1 MKNCRRSLTRSLL
14 LWAFLCGMSACT
26 SPSPDRQREDF
37 ERAVGLQESGASVE
51 AAAIYRRLL
60 DEGTDPLMRSRI
72 YHNLGSIYLW
82 DRVFGEAYAC
92 FRNAYVCDSV
102 LGDVA
107 RQLDAQLFMA
117 RSLAYQG
124 DSLAAV
130 RMERAVERRAL
141 QVKDSA
147 SLYKLYKY
155 WSWHWQARD
164 SGIDSAY
171 HYLVEALRYAP
182 SGTDTAEL
190 FVDFGRIFMQ
200 QGRVEEARPWFE
212 KAAADTSM
220 DTRLTAHYFLSQMEQ
235 EAGKWEAAYRHLF
248 RYTLSVDTLYAR
260 QRTTELERQAL
271 RHEADVRVRVLKERH
286 RLYAVSGGMAFVFVC
301 LGGVSWLLRE
311 RRRRRAAQA
320 AYAQELADVRA
331 KEAWLR
337 QLLDAEVEEKEKLS
351 ARVEEEIRALRRRAF
366 LRTTV
371 GKRVATLAGQD
382 RKDRRRV
389 RVLSAKEQE
398 ELRRVVADI
407 YDDEVRRLRTSY
419 PRLTDEDV
427 LYVCLTEAG
436 LGTFAV
442 ALCFGHSDEQV
453 VYQRR
458 YRLKQRMGC

>member
-1 MKNCRRSLTRSLL
+1 
-14 LWAFLCGMSACT
+14 
-26 SPSPDRQREDF
+26 
-37 ERAVGLQESGASVE
+37 
-51 AAAIYRRLL
+51 
-60 DEGTDPLMRSRI
+60 MRSRI

-200 QGRVEEARPWFE
+200 QGRAEEARPWFE
-212 KAAADTSM
+212 KRPPIPPW
-220 DTRLTAHYFLSQMEQ
+220 TRA
-235 EAGKWEAAYRHLF
+235 
-248 RYTLSVDTLYAR
+248 
-260 QRTTELERQAL
+260 
-271 RHEADVRVRVLKERH
+271 
-286 RLYAVSGGMAFVFVC
+286 
-301 LGGVSWLLRE
+301 
-311 RRRRRAAQA
+311 
-320 AYAQELADVRA
+320 
-331 KEAWLR
+331 
-337 QLLDAEVEEKEKLS
+337 
-351 ARVEEEIRALRRRAF
+351 
-366 LRTTV
+366 
-371 GKRVATLAGQD
+371 
-382 RKDRRRV
+382 
-389 RVLSAKEQE
+389 
-398 ELRRVVADI
+398 
-407 YDDEVRRLRTSY
+407 
-419 PRLTDEDV
+419 
-427 LYVCLTEAG
+427 
-436 LGTFAV
+436 
-442 ALCFGHSDEQV
+442 
-453 VYQRR
+453 
-458 YRLKQRMGC
+458 